1 MNAEAAM
8 QISVLSHTYHSIAED
23 SAAEAL
29 FKHALDVHEGNK
41 SDAIFVSMPL
51 EMFGRADCR
60 VPASQLY
67 QPPLK

>member
-1 MNAEAAM
+1 MNAEAAI

-41 SDAIFVSMPL
+41 SDAIFVS
-51 EMFGRADCR
+51 
-60 VPASQLY
+60 VPNNDFVPS
-67 QPPLK
+67 